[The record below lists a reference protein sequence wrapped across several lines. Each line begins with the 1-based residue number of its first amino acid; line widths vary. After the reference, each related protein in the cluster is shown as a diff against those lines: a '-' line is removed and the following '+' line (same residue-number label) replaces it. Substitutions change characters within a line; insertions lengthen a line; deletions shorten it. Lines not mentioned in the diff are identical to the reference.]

1 MPREQYTPQE
11 QAYYRTYLQ
20 SKQWRDR
27 KNARVAAAG
36 YRCEFVS
43 RYRDATGDV
52 YARCTRKTYLCVHH
66 NTYERLGAELS
77 SDLDVYCWF
86 HHIMEHLLW
95 KKCTVCGEPCLGSDD
110 IAESWLNATLLQMGI
125 DIDSVTSDKTMESI
139 GADSLDEVEIQMY
152 LEDEFCLEI
161 ANEQWLQV
169 KTVSEAIEFVKMR
182 VRHD

>member
-95 KKCTVCGEPCLGSDD
+95 KRCTVCGEPCLGSDD

-125 DIDSVTSDKTMESI
+125 DIDAGNTPWKHLPNKEQLLMQI
-139 GADSLDEVEIQMY
+139 YEICMR
-152 LEDEFCLEI
+152 CRG
-161 ANEQWLQV
+161 V
-169 KTVSEAIEFVKMR
+169 VIEKP
-182 VRHD
+182 